1 MFNLL
6 DNKTKFILSTI
17 LIITTG
23 LYIVDKTL
31 IYKSYKKI
39 KDIDK
44 ILKKNSWEYYD

>member
-6 DNKTKFILSTI
+6 DNKTKIILGTI

-23 LYIVDKTL
+23 LYATDKILT
-31 IYKSYKKI
+31 YKSYKKI
-39 KDIDK
+39 KRIDK